1 MAKNYEIDMCNG
13 PIFKKLVFFSVPLI
27 ISNLL
32 QLLFNAADII
42 VVGQYAGQQSLA
54 AVGSTTALINLLVNL
69 FVGLSIGANVVTAQ
83 LFGEKNEKDVS
94 LAVHTSITISI
105 IGGFILAVVGAICSK
120 TILILMD
127 SPEDVINLSTL
138 YLRIYFLGM
147 PFTMLYN
154 FGSSILRAIGDTRR
168 PLYYLSIAGVIN
180 VILNLLFVI
189 VFHLDVAGVALAT
202 IISQAISAFFVIRC
216 LMKSTGCYRLDLKKL
231 KIDQNKLN
239 RIFRI
244 GIPAGVQGI
253 VFSISNILIQS
264 SINSFGSVV
273 MAGNTAASN
282 IENFVYIAM
291 NAFQMT
297 VTCFIGQNYGAGK
310 ISRIPKILLQCA
322 GMVIAVGL
330 VLGGGALFFGQSLL
344 SIYSPEQEVV
354 NYGLI
359 RMGILCVPYFLCG
372 LMDLMAGAMRG
383 LGFSVTP
390 MIVSFIGS
398 CVLRIVW
405 VFTIFRVMHTLPSLY
420 ISYPITWGLTLTV
433 HIICFLFV
441 FHHLLQKQKK
451 LQEL

>member
-253 VFSISNILIQS
+253 VFSISNILI
-264 SINSFGSVV
+264 
-273 MAGNTAASN
+273 
-282 IENFVYIAM
+282 
-291 NAFQMT
+291 
-297 VTCFIGQNYGAGK
+297 
-310 ISRIPKILLQCA
+310 
-322 GMVIAVGL
+322 
-330 VLGGGALFFGQSLL
+330 
-344 SIYSPEQEVV
+344 
-354 NYGLI
+354 
-359 RMGILCVPYFLCG
+359 
-372 LMDLMAGAMRG
+372 
-383 LGFSVTP
+383 
-390 MIVSFIGS
+390 
-398 CVLRIVW
+398 
-405 VFTIFRVMHTLPSLY
+405 
-420 ISYPITWGLTLTV
+420 
-433 HIICFLFV
+433 
-441 FHHLLQKQKK
+441 
-451 LQEL
+451 